1 MSEQTMPQENVPK
14 NKAMSVIRQ
23 IVQWSILALLLF
35 TCFMAAY
42 RKFGG

>member
-1 MSEQTMPQENVPK
+1 MTEQVIQTKGDPK
-14 NKAMSVIRQ
+14 GKAMSILRKVVQYVI
-23 IVQWSILALLLF
+23 LGLLLF

>member
-1 MSEQTMPQENVPK
+1 MEQKLATEPITK
-14 NKAMSVIRQ
+14 NEPSLVGK
-23 IVQWSILALLLF
+23 IVKWVFLALIVA